1 MASWPTLKWDVEP
14 TGPLKGMKIVDMS
27 TVVLGPFA
35 TLILADLG
43 AEIIKIENSE
53 GNTPGDMMRH
63 AGDSPSS
70 ETGPI
75 FTALNRNKKFMNL
88 NVKEAQ
94 DKEILT
100 SLLEDA
106 DVFFHNVRMAGM
118 ERLGFDYD
126 TVKKINPDI
135 IYVHCSGYG
144 KGGPYSSLQ
153 AYDDLIQAASG
164 FAALSELRDE
174 RADDDRDTRPN
185 YAPSLVADKVSG
197 MFAAQATMAAYI
209 AKQNGAGGQFV
220 QVPMLESFT
229 WFNMVENLWGG
240 TFIPGNDRL
249 GYTRSVNP
257 RRRPYPTK
265 NGYIAIVPYNDKQW
279 VRFFELGGI
288 EGIFDDPRFSTYSE
302 RTKNIGELYAMIEDL
317 SATRTT
323 EEWIE
328 LLAENNI
335 ACMRYNKVSEVKD
348 DAHLKAVGFF
358 EERESEVMGKYNSMR
373 HPVVY
378 SRTPA
383 SIYADPNLLDADG
396 DEIRSAL
403 GFN

>member
-1 MASWPTLKWDVEP
+1 
-14 TGPLKGMKIVDMS
+14 
-27 TVVLGPFA
+27 
-35 TLILADLG
+35 
-43 AEIIKIENSE
+43 
-53 GNTPGDMMRH
+53 
-63 AGDSPSS
+63 
-70 ETGPI
+70 
-75 FTALNRNKKFMNL
+75 MNL